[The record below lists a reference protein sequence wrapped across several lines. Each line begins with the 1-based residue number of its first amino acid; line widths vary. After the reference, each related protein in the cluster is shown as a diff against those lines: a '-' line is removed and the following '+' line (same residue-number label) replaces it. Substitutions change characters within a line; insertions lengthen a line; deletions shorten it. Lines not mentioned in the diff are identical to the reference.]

1 MGKDSTSNC
10 NDLLER
16 SLVLKAVDDEPEY
29 LGRMP
34 DELRTILS
42 EALKKQDVGALAEAL
57 RIIVRLTKDGIY
69 DRIYKL

>member
-57 RIIVRLTKDGIY
+57 GLIVRLTKDGIY